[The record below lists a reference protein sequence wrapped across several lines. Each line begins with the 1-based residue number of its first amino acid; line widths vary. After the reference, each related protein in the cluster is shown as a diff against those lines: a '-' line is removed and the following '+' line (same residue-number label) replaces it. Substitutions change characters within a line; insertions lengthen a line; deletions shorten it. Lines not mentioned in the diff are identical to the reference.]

1 MLSNTTVRRRASSA
15 MHSPSLYADVTIEIF
30 LRAAGTGLVMRA
42 VPFEGLI
49 GASIEGFQF
58 AAIDKAYTAIRSLSA
73 IKVLRPAILSERVSG
88 TPSVP
93 ACAPVPIS
101 GTRYCSF
108 EGRLGHQGFV
118 HPAAFLFSR
127 LCSVALTKS
136 ESGVG
141 SQRRSPP
148 ACW

>member
-1 MLSNTTVRRRASSA
+1 MLSNTTVRRRASSS

-58 AAIDKAYTAIRSLSA
+58 AAIHKAYTAIRSLSA

-93 ACAPVPIS
+93 ACAPVPILEHVTVPS
-101 GTRYCSF
+101 KGASDT
-108 EGRLGHQGFV
+108 GFV

>member
-1 MLSNTTVRRRASSA
+1 

-93 ACAPVPIS
+93 ACAPDPILEHVTVPS
-101 GTRYCSF
+101 KGASDTRGSCIRPPFNS
-108 EGRLGHQGFV
+108 LGSV
-118 HPAAFLFSR
+118 
-127 LCSVALTKS
+127 SVALTKS

-141 SQRRSPP
+141 SQRRSPA